1 MVVEAAAS
9 VGSTCIAIKIC
20 LCQLY
25 NETTCVP
32 GHRMTRRIVS
42 LGWFSE
48 KAKSGICFHT
58 LKFIER
64 RCFKLRMFF
73 KTVCLHRRGSLR
85 YE

>member
-1 MVVEAAAS
+1 MYIYTYTYSYLSTLFNILGKVWISSEAWDGSFSAAAS
-9 VGSTCIAIKIC
+9 LGSTCIAIKIC

-48 KAKSGICFHT
+48 KQNQESTFT
-58 LKFIER
+58 P
-64 RCFKLRMFF
+64 
-73 KTVCLHRRGSLR
+73 
-85 YE
+85 